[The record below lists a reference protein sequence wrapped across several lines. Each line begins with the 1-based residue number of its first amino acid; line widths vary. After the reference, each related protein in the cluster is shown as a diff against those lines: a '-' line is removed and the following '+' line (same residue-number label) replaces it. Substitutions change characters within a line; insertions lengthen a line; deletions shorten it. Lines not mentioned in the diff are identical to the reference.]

1 MVIRRLPGWGLAG
14 LVVTALAACQTPEP
28 KPVLGQPIPEIS
40 LETYHHIMDI
50 IFAPKD
56 KPQGAIA
63 FSLNVRIAPAFR
75 PESQVNLTLLQDR
88 TTRAE
93 YVVAE
98 KNVYYGINE
107 LLRTTG
113 ESRAEALA
121 QKTPVKRHALNSP
134 PALLMK
140 WQQEL
145 AERLSPNFLVLQ
157 PDLQKMLLR
166 QPATVVVDGD
176 SYEVWYRQGLT
187 DLHINFPQAATPTP
201 LETWA
206 KAVHSGAAKM
216 ALRSNQ

>member
-1 MVIRRLPGWGLAG
+1 MAIWGLAGWGLAG
-14 LVVTALAACQTPEP
+14 LAVTALAVCQTTEP
-28 KPVLGQPIPEIS
+28 KPALGRPIPEIS
-40 LETYHHIMDI
+40 LETYHHILDI

-56 KPQGAIA
+56 KLQGAIA
-63 FSLNVRIAPAFR
+63 FSLNVRIAPAFQ

-88 TTRAE
+88 TTWAE

-98 KNVYYGINE
+98 KNVYYGISE

-134 PALLMK
+134 PDLLMK

-145 AERLSPNFLVLQ
+145 AERLSPDFLVLQ
-157 PDLQKMLLR
+157 PDSQKMLLR
-166 QPATVVVDGD
+166 QPVTVVLDGD

-187 DLHINFPQAATPTP
+187 DLYISFPQAATPTP

-216 ALRSNQ
+216 ALQSNQ